1 MKITKPSLCPP
12 GMVMSP
18 KMEGLSSESG
28 EESSH
33 GSSGAG
39 RRLNKT
45 SEEYRKRRDRNNQAV
60 KKSRLKT
67 KKKTQ
72 EMVDR
77 VTQLRNE
84 NEELE
89 ENIKIL
95 NKELGLLKGLFLEH
109 AGNAHGIRLNEAQ
122 LAKLLGEDYE
132 VEKGVTLLMSLSQGT
147 PQNKCN

>member
-1 MKITKPSLCPP
+1 
-12 GMVMSP
+12 MSP
-18 KMEGLSSESG
+18 KMDGLSSESS

-33 GSSGAG
+33 SGSSGS
-39 RRLNKT
+39 RRIVKNT
-45 SEEYRKRRDRNNQAV
+45 EEYRKRRERNNQAV
-60 KKSRLKT
+60 KKSRMKT

-95 NKELGLLKGLFLEH
+95 HKELGLLKGLFLEH
-109 AGNAHGIRLNEAQ
+109 AGNAHGVRLNEAE
-122 LAKLLGEDYE
+122 LARMLDEDLE
-132 VEKGVTLLMSLSQGT
+132 VDKGVELLMNLAQGSS
-147 PQNKCN
+147 PQNKWN

>member
-1 MKITKPSLCPP
+1 MA
-12 GMVMSP
+12 P
-18 KMEGLSSESG
+18 KTDGLSGESS

-33 GSSGAG
+33 GSSNS
-39 RRLNKT
+39 RRLQKNT
-45 SEEYRKRRDRNNQAV
+45 EEYRKRRERNNQAV

-77 VTQLRNE
+77 VTQLRTE

-95 NKELGLLKGLFLEH
+95 NKELGLLKNLFLEH
-109 AGNAHGIRLNEAQ
+109 AGNAHGVRLNEAE
-122 LAKLLGEDYE
+122 LARMLGEDYE
-132 VEKGVTLLMSLSQGT
+132 VDKGVSLLMSLSQGS
-147 PQNKCN
+147 PQNKWN